1 MVENSHVYDCAQTF
15 QFSMG
20 TYYCV
25 GARSK
30 ENCTVI
36 YCKLHHG
43 MSWRFLVT
51 MAWNWR
57 STCKQIHQY
66 PSWYLLCCNTFPL
79 FVVSSC
85 SGWMD
90 GWEKFWMYWI

>member
-1 MVENSHVYDCAQTF
+1 MVVNSHVYDWAPKF
-15 QFSMG
+15 QLSMG

-30 ENCTVI
+30 EICTVI
-36 YCKLHHG
+36 YIVNYTTICHG
-43 MSWRFLVT
+43 M
-51 MAWNWR
+51 AWKWR

-79 FVVSSC
+79 CVVSSC
-85 SGWMD
+85 SGWRR
-90 GWEKFWMYWI
+90 WV